1 MKVLMAVPNVC
12 EGRDPVVIARI
23 ADAVRETPGVKL
35 IDVSS
40 DANHN
45 RTVLTYLGAVEP
57 VLEASRRMSMV
68 ALELVD
74 MRLHHGA
81 HPRVGAVDAVPFVP
95 VHGLSMAEAVDA
107 AHAFGHFLGA
117 QGIPVW
123 YYGAAASNPRRPTGS
138 TKLTQQVL
146 GEYETLATQV
156 VDETWPP
163 DEGPRGF
170 NPRHGGATVAA
181 RSHLICFNVN
191 LGSTDIS
198 VARRIAKVVRQSS
211 GGYRDVQ
218 AMGVELADRGLV
230 QVSMMT
236 TKDVDAPLP
245 RLLET
250 VRFEAARHGVPVVG
264 TEFSGPI
271 PLAALE
277 EVVRHY
283 LQLHDFSINQ
293 IIETALLSDPMD

>member
-1 MKVLMAVPNVC
+1 MAVPNVC
-12 EGRDPVVIARI
+12 EGRDASVIARI
-23 ADAVRETPGVKL
+23 ADAVRETPDVKL
-35 IDVSS
+35 IDLSS
-40 DANHN
+40 DANHH
-45 RTVLTYLGAVEP
+45 RSVLTYLGPVDA
-57 VLEASRRMSMV
+57 VLEASRRMSLV
-68 ALELVD
+68 ALDLID

-95 VHGLSMAEAVDA
+95 VHDLEMAEAVGA
-107 AHAFGHFLGA
+107 AHAFGRFLGE
-117 QGIPVW
+117 QGVPVW

-138 TKLTQQVL
+138 GKLTQQLL
-146 GEYETLATQV
+146 GEYENLGRQV

-163 DEGPRGF
+163 DEGPRAF
-170 NPRHGGATVAA
+170 DPRHGGATVAA

-191 LGSTDIS
+191 LGSDDLSI
-198 VARRIAKVVRQSS
+198 AKRIAKALRQSS

-218 AMGVELADRGLV
+218 AIGVALKDRGLV

-236 TKDVDAPLP
+236 TQDVDTPLP

-250 VRFEAARHGVPVVG
+250 VRFEAARHGVAVVG

-271 PLAALE
+271 PLRALE

-283 LQLHDFSINQ
+283 LQLHDFSVNQ
-293 IIETALLSDPMD
+293 IVETALLT